1 MGHPAKFSPYAP
13 SCQFDS
19 SESECAATSSEGPQL
34 VVENTFLHFK
44 EHEQKP
50 VLARN
55 NSAPAELTL
64 KRINRNQSATE
75 LPRTSPE
82 AIASM
87 QDSLD
92 VSAPSSVSSNID
104 TDAGTMQAPIDMDLC
119 KKFKPQDLEVLNE
132 FIFWTVDARKLKG
145 GDRVAVS
152 PRFEL
157 HGAYFRIMML
167 PKVTSHGKGGSSFR
181 KSQGKGLL
189 QLKCES
195 NMQDSDLAR
204 IKFNLVVGSSKT
216 NLADAR
222 GPVLHN
228 YSKSGVAGLGQ
239 HEEVWDFE
247 RWVDPDAGTFV
258 IGIEILL

>member
-19 SESECAATSSEGPQL
+19 SESECAATSSEGPLL

-44 EHEQKP
+44 EHKQKP
-50 VLARN
+50 VLARI
-55 NSAPAELTL
+55 NSAPAELNL
-64 KRINRNQSATE
+64 KRISRNQSADE
-75 LPRTSPE
+75 LPRTSTE
-82 AIASM
+82 
-87 QDSLD
+87 DLHD
-92 VSAPSSVSSNID
+92 DSAPSSDASNID
-104 TDAGTMQAPIDMDLC
+104 TDAGTMQDLS
-119 KKFKPQDLEVLNE
+119 KKLKPQNLEVLNE

-181 KSQGKGLL
+181 KSKGKGLL

-195 NMQDSDLAR
+195 SMQDGDLAR

-239 HEEVWDFE
+239 DEEVWDFE
-247 RWVDPDAGTFV
+247 KWVDPHAGTFV
-258 IGIEILL
+258 IGIEFLL